1 MTFGGLSVRSLAT
14 DDNGDGELRREQSM
28 LSKLEDSVER
38 AENRTRELEH
48 QIEAV
53 LGIQEAAD
61 LQPVDLRYEGKK
73 VRMHR
78 SRSAHVAGVA
88 NPSPSL
94 PAHGDRRQ
102 PRTRS
107 FCRRARSSLSQS
119 GAIASTSGTV

>member
-73 VRMHR
+73 VR
-78 SRSAHVAGVA
+78 SK
-88 NPSPSL
+88 L
-94 PAHGDRRQ
+94 
-102 PRTRS
+102 
-107 FCRRARSSLSQS
+107 RA
-119 GAIASTSGTV
+119 